1 MSSIL
6 LSSSIRSS
14 LYSLQQT
21 NDLLA
26 TTQNR
31 LATGKKVNSAND
43 NPTVFFT
50 ASALSNRAADLNN
63 VFDGVVTASKVL
75 KSTNDSISSLTSLVT
90 SAQSTATNAL
100 ASFGTTARTTGS
112 VAGLTG
118 ASSFAVAATKTFTV
132 SDGATTATITSAGA
146 LTGQQVLD
154 GVNNTAG
161 LKVKAS
167 LTADGRLQ
175 LEATTTNTIT
185 VGGTASAA
193 ELAQYGLTA
202 GVTAAGTL
210 NTARSAFA
218 SQFDSIRAQ
227 VDQLA
232 ADASFNGTNLINGGS
247 LRVNFNEKSTSSLTV
262 AGVTDTSA
270 GLGIVASANTFQTD
284 KDINDA
290 LTNLKNGLITLR
302 SQASVFATNIDIV
315 ATRQDF
321 TKSLIGALNAA
332 SDSMTAADTNEEGA
346 NLLALQTRQQLSS
359 TALSFASQSD
369 QSVLRLFR

>member
-21 NDLLA
+21 NDLLS

-31 LATGKKVNSAND
+31 LATGRKVNSAND

-50 ASALSNRAADLNN
+50 ASALSSRAADLNN
-63 VFDGVVTASKVL
+63 VFDGVVAASKVL
-75 KSTNDSISSLTSLVT
+75 KSAGDSISSLTSLVT

-100 ASFGTTARTTGS
+100 ASLGTTARATGTVS
-112 VAGLTG
+112 GLTG

-132 SDGATTATITSAGA
+132 SDGTTTATITSAGA

-167 LTADGRLQ
+167 LTTDGRLQ

-193 ELAQYGLTA
+193 ELAQFGLTA

-210 NTARSAFA
+210 NTSRSAFA

-227 VDQLA
+227 IDQLA

-270 GLGIVASANTFQTD
+270 GLGIVASANSFQTD

-290 LTNLKNGLITLR
+290 LANLKNGLNTLR
-302 SQASVFATNIDIV
+302 SQAGMFATHIDIV

-321 TKSLIGALNAA
+321 TKALISALNAA
-332 SDSMTAADTNEEGA
+332 SDSLTAADTNEEGA